1 MKILKRACCYIR
13 KSFISRAALAP
24 RNPFPPIRDGFP
36 HKKAA
41 LLAAFLR
48 GNDRLERI
56 LHLTLAAYYSDV
68 TAERFFFF
76 REISNTRAIT
86 RTAAPVTAIQ
96 SEN

>member
-1 MKILKRACCYIR
+1 MERIKRACCNIR

-24 RNPFPPIRDGFP
+24 RNSFPPIRDGFP

-41 LLAAFLR
+41 SKAAFLC

-56 LHLTLAAYYSDV
+56 LYLALAAYYSDV
-68 TAERFFFF
+68 AAERFFFF